1 MKPLIKLIYTSIFLI
16 LTINSFGQND
26 YSNWGFD
33 KSKKVKS
40 VKDLYGNC
48 RYMDKEGRFSFE
60 IHSGNILSD
69 TTLKISYN
77 KEGKVETAIY
87 KEIISKDSSK
97 YLTSGVFKYNYQK
110 KKTIIQEI
118 HFNYSSGRDIS
129 YDTNYTNLEYNDSG
143 NLMTEIKTIGN
154 SIYKDVFKY
163 NSENFPDTILRF
175 TNSLLFYSKDTF
187 CKTFDS
193 FWRFHI
199 IVYNYDKRN
208 RIIKEVDIELGKDSQ
223 SIMKTFEY
231 DKFNNLIRELVIKN
245 NGKEKQLVKNQFSGK
260 QRIKSTQVTIENG
273 VITGKSVTTYLY
285 NERNLLTSEKSILYD
300 KIDQKGK
307 DMFLLKYY
315 YEYYD

>member
-1 MKPLIKLIYTSIFLI
+1 M
-16 LTINSFGQND
+16 
-26 YSNWGFD
+26 
-33 KSKKVKS
+33 
-40 VKDLYGNC
+40 
-48 RYMDKEGRFSFE
+48 R
-60 IHSGNILSD
+60 
-69 TTLKISYN
+69 
-77 KEGKVETAIY
+77 
-87 KEIISKDSSK
+87 
-97 YLTSGVFKYNYQK
+97 
-110 KKTIIQEI
+110 
-118 HFNYSSGRDIS
+118 
-129 YDTNYTNLEYNDSG
+129 
-143 NLMTEIKTIGN
+143 
-154 SIYKDVFKY
+154 
-163 NSENFPDTILRF
+163 
-175 TNSLLFYSKDTF
+175 
-187 CKTFDS
+187 KTFDS

-273 VITGKSVTTYLY
+273 AITGKSVTTYLY